1 MILLAE
7 KLISDSLTSVNSAEK
22 GKKALNLMDAYRV
35 SHIPVVNGSKYL
47 GLVSDKLIYDLNL
60 LETPIETQLDKL
72 NTSHVHKDQHI
83 FEVAILMYKL
93 KLSVLPVLDSE
104 HFYLGA
110 ITLYD
115 LARRFAKLF
124 SLEEIGGV
132 IILEMNVNNY
142 SLSEISRIVE
152 SNDIKILSCFLDRK
166 PGTNILDV
174 ILKLNT
180 DELSPLIQAFMRYD
194 YDVKAVYMD
203 QSELSDLFK
212 DRFDQ
217 FMKFMNI

>member
-1 MILLAE
+1 MLAE
-7 KLISDSLTSVNSAEK
+7 KLISDSLTSVSSTDK
-22 GKKALNLMDAYRV
+22 GKKALNSMDVYRV

-60 LETPIETQLDKL
+60 LELPIETQLDML

-93 KLSVLPVLDSE
+93 KLSVLPVLDTE
-104 HFYLGA
+104 HYYLGS

-124 SLEEIGGV
+124 SLEEIGGI

-174 ILKLNT
+174 ILKLNN

-194 YDVKAVYMD
+194 YNVKAVYMD

>member
-1 MILLAE
+1 MLAE
-7 KLISDSLTSVNSAEK
+7 KLISDSLTSVNSAET
-22 GKKALNLMDAYRV
+22 GRKALNSMDVYRV
-35 SHIPVVNGSKYL
+35 SHIPVVNGSKFL
-47 GLVSDKLIYDLNL
+47 GIVSDKVIYDLNL
-60 LETPIETQLDKL
+60 LDLPIETQLDKL
-72 NTSHVHKDQHI
+72 NPSHVHREQHI

-93 KLSVLPVLDSE
+93 KLSVLPVLDTD
-104 HFYLGA
+104 HYYLGA

-132 IILEMNVNNY
+132 IVLEMNVNNY
-142 SLSEISRIVE
+142 SLAEISQIVE

-166 PGTNILDV
+166 HGTNILDV
-174 ILKLNT
+174 ILKLDN
-180 DELSPLIQAFMRYD
+180 DELSPLIQAFIRYD
-194 YDVKAVYMD
+194 YNIKAVYLD
-203 QSELSDLFK
+203 QSELKDLYK

>member
-1 MILLAE
+1 LAE

-22 GKKALNLMDAYRV
+22 GKKALNSMDVYRV

-47 GLVSDKLIYDLNL
+47 GLVSDKIIYDLNL
-60 LETPIETQLDKL
+60 LEVPIETQLDKL
-72 NTSHVHKDQHI
+72 NTSHVHKNQHI

-93 KLSVLPVLDSE
+93 KLSVLPVLDAD
-104 HFYLGA
+104 HYYLGA

-132 IILEMNVNNY
+132 VVLEMNEHNY
-142 SLSEISRIVE
+142 SLSEISKIVE
-152 SNDIKILSCFLDRK
+152 SNNVKILSSFIDKR
-166 PGTNILDV
+166 PGTNVMDV
-174 ILKLNT
+174 ILKLDN
-180 DELSPLIQAFMRYD
+180 DELSSLIQAFMRFD
-194 YDVKAVYMD
+194 YNVVAVYLD
-203 QSELSDLFK
+203 NSEIGDLYK
-212 DRFDQ
+212 DRFEQ

>member
-1 MILLAE
+1 LLAE
-7 KLISDSLTSVNSAEK
+7 KLISDSLTSVSSTEK
-22 GKKALNLMDAYRV
+22 GKKALNSMDVYRV

-47 GLVSDKLIYDLNL
+47 GLVSDKIIYDLNL
-60 LETPIETQLDKL
+60 LEVPIETQLDKL

-93 KLSVLPVLDSE
+93 KLSVLPVLDTD
-104 HFYLGA
+104 HYYLGS

-132 IILEMNVNNY
+132 IVLEMNENSY
-142 SLSEISRIVE
+142 SLSEISKIVE
-152 SNDIKILSCFLDRK
+152 GNDIKILSSFIDKK
-166 PGTNILDV
+166 PGINVLDV
-174 ILKLNT
+174 ILKLDN

-194 YDVKAVYMD
+194 YNVKAVYLD
-203 QSELSDLFK
+203 QSEIGDLYK
-212 DRFDQ
+212 DRFEQ

>member
-1 MILLAE
+1 MLAE
-7 KLISDSLTSVNSAEK
+7 KLISDSLTSVNSADT
-22 GKKALNLMDAYRV
+22 GRKALNSMDVYRV
-35 SHIPVVNGSKYL
+35 SHIPVVDDSKFL

-60 LETPIETQLDKL
+60 SDLPIESQIDKL
-72 NTSHVHKDQHI
+72 NTSHVHREQHI

-93 KLSVLPVLDSE
+93 KLSVLPVLDTD
-104 HFYLGA
+104 HYYLGA

-132 IILEMNVNNY
+132 IILEMNINNY
-142 SLSEISRIVE
+142 SLSEISQIVE

-166 PGTNILDV
+166 HGTNNLDV
-174 ILKLNT
+174 ILKLDN
-180 DELSPLIQAFMRYD
+180 DELSPLIQAFIRYD
-194 YDVKAVYMD
+194 YNVKAVYLD
-203 QSELSDLFK
+203 QSELKDLYK

>member
-1 MILLAE
+1 MLAE

-22 GKKALNLMDAYRV
+22 GKKALNSMDVYRV

-47 GLVSDKLIYDLNL
+47 GLVSDKIIYDLNL
-60 LETPIETQLDKL
+60 LEVPIETQLDKL

-93 KLSVLPVLDSE
+93 KLSVLPVLDTD
-104 HFYLGA
+104 HYYLGA

-124 SLEEIGGV
+124 SLQEVGGV
-132 IILEMNVNNY
+132 IVLEMNENNY
-142 SLSEISRIVE
+142 SISEIGKIVE
-152 SNDIKILSCFLDRK
+152 SNDVKILSSFIDKK
-166 PGTNILDV
+166 PGTNVMDV
-174 ILKLNT
+174 ILKLDN

-194 YDVKAVYMD
+194 YNVKAVYLD
-203 QSELSDLFK
+203 QSEIGDLYK
-212 DRFDQ
+212 DRFEQ

>member
-1 MILLAE
+1 LLAE
-7 KLISDSLTSVNSAEK
+7 KLISDSLTSVSSSET
-22 GKKALNLMDAYRV
+22 GKKALNAMDVYRV
-35 SHIPVVNGSKYL
+35 SHIPVVNGTKYL

-60 LETPIETQLDKL
+60 LDLPIETQLDKL
-72 NTSHVHKDQHI
+72 NTSHVHREQHI

-93 KLSVLPVLDSE
+93 KLSVLPVLDTE
-104 HFYLGA
+104 HYYLGA

-132 IILEMNVNNY
+132 IVLEMNVNNY
-142 SLSEISRIVE
+142 SLSEISKIVE

-166 PGTNILDV
+166 HGTNILDV
-174 ILKLNT
+174 ILKLDN
-180 DELSPLIQAFMRYD
+180 DELSPLIQAFFRYD
-194 YDVKAVYMD
+194 YNVKAVYLD
-203 QSELSDLFK
+203 QSELKDLYK